1 MRRRNKRGEMNM
13 KNTGKKQYILCM
25 AEVLKL
31 ENEDVLTASSGV
43 LTSGSQSGSAN
54 FSIDMDEIFKS

>member
-1 MRRRNKRGEMNM
+1 M
-13 KNTGKKQYILCM
+13 KNTSKKQYIFCI

-31 ENEDVLTASSGV
+31 ENEDVLTAISGV
-43 LTSGSQSGSAN
+43 CTGDNQAN